1 MAHEITRERIE
12 STAEKYFHLEERRNE
27 RIIDIGHVIMGVI
40 LIPLALATSREGSRE
55 ATIGMVVA
63 SVTLFLFG
71 GATFL
76 YQRRGRYSPALKY
89 INIFVDLSLITGII
103 VTIGDHNGFKG
114 AGFLVYFAAVALAA
128 LRFSPSLTL
137 FAGIGSVVGFAGSF
151 YYCLWFG
158 PCYAGS
164 IGESFISPAISPVLL
179 FQQVSFMG
187 FFVFVMYVLT
197 RRFRLVVV
205 RSIDNELRAAKER
218 EVGTRARD
226 ALRRFVTDT
235 VADYVLENELTLTGE
250 TRRVTVLF
258 SDIREFTRMSEELE
272 PQDVVD
278 FLNEYFESM
287 IDVVFEFGG
296 TLDKFIGDA
305 IMAVFGAPIQ
315 SPQDELLAVRASLRM
330 RERLEEI
337 NQRRAD
343 RGQETIRIGI
353 GIHTGEAVAGY
364 IGSSRRM
371 EYTVVGSTVN
381 LASRIEQLT
390 KRVDTDILLSDQ
402 THQLVAESV
411 VAEEVEPQVIR
422 GMTLPVRTWMLRG
435 LRELEVLPAEGAVA
449 TPERLQVGGEPGSEV
464 S

>member
-27 RIIDIGHVIMGVI
+27 RIIDIAHVIMGMI

-55 ATIGMVVA
+55 ATIGMIVA
-63 SVTLFLFG
+63 SITLFVFG

-89 INIFVDLSLITGII
+89 INIAVDLALVTGVIMF
-103 VTIGDHNGFKG
+103 IGDHNGFKG
-114 AGFLVYFAAVALAA
+114 AGFLIYFGIVALAA

-137 FAGIGSVVGFAGSF
+137 FAGIGSVAAFAGSF
-151 YYCLWFG
+151 YYCIWFG

-164 IGESFISPAISPVLL
+164 IAESFVTPAISPILL

-187 FFVFVMYVLT
+187 FFVFVMYILT
-197 RRFRLVVV
+197 LRFRLVVV

-218 EVGTRARD
+218 EAGTRARE

-235 VADYVLENELTLTGE
+235 VADYVLENELTLSGE

-278 FLNEYFESM
+278 FLNEYFEAM

-315 SPQDELLAVRASLRM
+315 TPQDELLAVRAALRM

-337 NQRRAD
+337 NARRGE
-343 RGQETIRIGI
+343 RGQENIRIGI

-390 KRVDTDILLSDQ
+390 KRVGTDILLSDQ
-402 THQLVAESV
+402 TRGLVAESV
-411 VAEEVEPQVIR
+411 DAEELEPQVIR
-422 GMTLPVRTWMLRG
+422 GMTTPVRTWALLGMLEPRPLPLAEPTADPG
-435 LRELEVLPAEGAVA
+435 PDREPVEAE
-449 TPERLQVGGEPGSEV
+449 
-464 S
+464 